1 MGQKVHPLGF
11 RLGITQ
17 EHQSH
22 WFAKKSMYPILMLED
37 RLIRSYCHEKYTDA
51 GIVRIDIGRRADHI
65 TVNIL
70 AARPKVLAGS
80 RGDDIETVQLALL
93 DELLKFRQTK
103 WTARQRAAV
112 ANLELRVNVIELE
125 NPSTSAAILANDLAD
140 QLEKRIP
147 FRRAMKTVLQR
158 AEREKIPGIKI
169 QVSGRL
175 NGAEIART
183 EWIRKGRVPLHTL
196 QAKVDYKARTAK
208 TIYGL
213 LGIKIWLFKGMK
225 NELSVKVS

>member
-1 MGQKVHPLGF
+1 
-11 RLGITQ
+11 
-17 EHQSH
+17 
-22 WFAKKSMYPILMLED
+22 MYPILVLED
-37 RLIRSYCHEKYTDA
+37 RLIRLYCNEKYADA
-51 GIVRIDIGRRADHI
+51 GIITINISRKVDHI
-65 TVNIL
+65 HIDL
-70 AARPKVLAGS
+70 AVARPKVLVGS
-80 RGDDIETVQLALL
+80 RGQDLENVRQELL
-93 DELLKFRQTK
+93 QELLKFRQKK
-103 WTARQRAAV
+103 WS
-112 ANLELRVNVIELE
+112 ANQLATTTELRVTLHVTKVE
-125 NPSTSAAILANDLAD
+125 NPNTSANILADDLAE

-196 QAKVDYKARTAK
+196 QAKIDYRARTAK

-213 LGIKIWLFKGMK
+213 LGIKIWLYKGMT
-225 NELSVKVS
+225 NELSVNS

>member
-22 WFAKKSMYPILMLED
+22 WYAKKSMYPILMLED
-37 RLIRSYCHEKYTDA
+37 RLIRSYCHEKYADA
-51 GIVRIDIGRRADHI
+51 GIVTVKIERRVDHI
-65 TVNIL
+65 TVEL
-70 AARPKVLAGS
+70 EVARPKVLVGS
-80 RGDDIETVQLALL
+80 RGQDLETTRQRLLHEIVQ
-93 DELLKFRQTK
+93 FRQKK
-103 WTARQRAAV
+103 WSASQRATTSEV
-112 ANLELRVNVIELE
+112 RLTLHVTKVE
-125 NPSTSAAILANDLAD
+125 NPNMSAALLANDLAE

-196 QAKVDYKARTAK
+196 QAKIDYRARTAK

-213 LGIKIWLFKGMK
+213 LGIKIWLYKGMT
-225 NELSVKVS
+225 NELSVNS

>member
-17 EHQSH
+17 DHQSH
-22 WFAKKSMYPILMLED
+22 WFAHKAMYPTLAFED
-37 RLIRSYCHEKYTDA
+37 RFIRAFCAKTYGDA
-51 GIVRIDIGRRADHI
+51 GIVTLRVERKVDHI
-65 TVNIL
+65 HIDAVV
-70 AARPKVLAGS
+70 ARPKVFVGA
-80 RGDDIETVQLALL
+80 RGQDLERARQQIVQALVA
-93 DELLKFRQTK
+93 FRQK
-103 WTARQRAAV
+103 HWSTAQRAAV
-112 ANLELRVNVIELE
+112 VDMRVTLRVTKVDNA
-125 NPSTSAAILANDLAD
+125 NTSAALLADDLAD

-158 AEREKIPGIKI
+158 AEREKVPGVKI

-196 QAKVDYKARTAK
+196 QARIEYRARTAK

-213 LGIKIWLFKGMK
+213 LGIKIWIYKGMAH
-225 NELSVKVS
+225 ELSMHS

>member
-22 WFAKKSMYPILMLED
+22 WYAKRAMYPIFMIED
-37 RLIRSYCHEKYTDA
+37 RFIRSYFHEKYEEA
-51 GIVRIDIGRRADHI
+51 GLITIAISRQVDHLHIDLE
-65 TVNIL
+65 V
-70 AARPKVLAGS
+70 ARPKVLVGS
-80 RGDDIETVQLALL
+80 RGQDLERVRQDLVK
-93 DELLKFRQTK
+93 ELLQFRQKK
-103 WTARQRAAV
+103 WSSAQRATTA
-112 ANLELRVNVIELE
+112 ELRLTIHVTKVE
-125 NPSTSAAILANDLAD
+125 NPNTSATILAEDLAE

-196 QAKVDYKARTAK
+196 QAKIDYKARTAK

-225 NELSVKVS
+225 NELSVKGS

>member
-17 EHQSH
+17 EHQSR
-22 WFAKKSMYPILMLED
+22 WYAKRAMYPIFMVED
-37 RLIRSYCHEKYTDA
+37 RFIRSYCQEKYAEA
-51 GIVRIDIGRRADHI
+51 GLITIAISRQVDHLH
-65 TVNIL
+65 VNL
-70 AARPKVLAGS
+70 EVARPKVLVGS
-80 RGDDIETVQLALL
+80 RGQDLEKVRQNLVR
-93 DELLKFRQTK
+93 ELLQFRQKK
-103 WTARQRAAV
+103 WSAVQRATTA
-112 ANLELRVNVIELE
+112 ELRLTLHVTKVE
-125 NPSTSAAILANDLAD
+125 NPNTSATILAEDLAE

-196 QAKVDYKARTAK
+196 QATIDYKARTAK

-225 NELSVKVS
+225 NELSVKGS

>member
-1 MGQKVHPLGF
+1 
-11 RLGITQ
+11 
-17 EHQSH
+17 
-22 WFAKKSMYPILMLED
+22 MLED
-37 RLIRSYCHEKYTDA
+37 RLIRSYCHEKYAAA
-51 GIVRIDIGRRADHI
+51 GIVTIKIERYVDHMR
-65 TVNIL
+65 VYL
-70 AARPKVLAGS
+70 EVARPNVLAGS
-80 RGDDIETVQLALL
+80 RGQDLETTRQRLVHEIVQFRKKKWSARQLAETSELHLTLHVAKIETP
-93 DELLKFRQTK
+93 
-103 WTARQRAAV
+103 
-112 ANLELRVNVIELE
+112 N
-125 NPSTSAAILANDLAD
+125 TSAALLANDLAE

-196 QAKVDYKARTAK
+196 QAKIDYRARTAK

-213 LGIKIWLFKGMK
+213 LGIKIWLYKGMT
-225 NELSVKVS
+225 NELSVHS

>member
-1 MGQKVHPLGF
+1 V
-11 RLGITQ
+11 
-17 EHQSH
+17 
-22 WFAKKSMYPILMLED
+22 LED
-37 RLIRSYCHEKYTDA
+37 RLIRLYCNEKYADA
-51 GIVRIDIGRRADHI
+51 GIITINISRKVDHI
-65 TVNIL
+65 HIDL
-70 AARPKVLAGS
+70 AVARPKVLVGS
-80 RGDDIETVQLALL
+80 RGQDLENVRQELL
-93 DELLKFRQTK
+93 QELLKFRQKK
-103 WTARQRAAV
+103 WS
-112 ANLELRVNVIELE
+112 ANQLATTTELRVTLHVTKVE
-125 NPSTSAAILANDLAD
+125 NPNTSANILADDLAE

-196 QAKVDYKARTAK
+196 QAKIDYRARTAK

-213 LGIKIWLFKGMK
+213 LGIKIWLYKGMT
-225 NELSVKVS
+225 NELSVNS

>member
-22 WFAKKSMYPILMLED
+22 WFAKKSMYPILVLED
-37 RLIRSYCHEKYTDA
+37 RLIRLYCNEKYADA
-51 GIVRIDIGRRADHI
+51 GIITINISRKVDHI
-65 TVNIL
+65 HIDL
-70 AARPKVLAGS
+70 AVARPKVLVGS
-80 RGDDIETVQLALL
+80 RGQDLENVRQELL
-93 DELLKFRQTK
+93 QELLKFRQKK
-103 WTARQRAAV
+103 WS
-112 ANLELRVNVIELE
+112 ANQLATTTELRVTLHVTKVE
-125 NPSTSAAILANDLAD
+125 NPNTSANILADDLAE

-196 QAKVDYKARTAK
+196 QAKIDYRARTAK

-213 LGIKIWLFKGMK
+213 LGIKIWLYKGMT
-225 NELSVKVS
+225 NELSVNS

>member
-22 WFAKKSMYPILMLED
+22 WYAKRAMYPIFMLED
-37 RLIRSYCHEKYTDA
+37 RFIRSYCHEKYTDA
-51 GIVRIDIGRRADHI
+51 GLITIDISRKVDHVHI
-65 TVNIL
+65 DLEV
-70 AARPKVLAGS
+70 ARPKILVGS
-80 RGDDIETVQLALL
+80 RGQDLENVRQDLVK
-93 DELLKFRQTK
+93 ELTQFRQKK
-103 WTARQRAAV
+103 WTEAQRATTS
-112 ANLELRVNVIELE
+112 ELRVTLHVTKAE
-125 NPSTSAAILANDLAD
+125 NPNTSATILADDLAE

>member
-17 EHQSH
+17 EHQSR
-22 WFAKKSMYPILMLED
+22 WYAKRAMYPIFMVED
-37 RLIRSYCHEKYTDA
+37 RFIRSYCQEKYAESGLITIA
-51 GIVRIDIGRRADHI
+51 ISRQVDHLH
-65 TVNIL
+65 VDL
-70 AARPKVLAGS
+70 EVARPKVLVGS
-80 RGDDIETVQLALL
+80 RGQDLEKVRQDLVKDLL
-93 DELLKFRQTK
+93 QFRQKK
-103 WTARQRAAV
+103 WSAAQRATTA
-112 ANLELRVNVIELE
+112 ELRLTLHVTKVE
-125 NPSTSAAILANDLAD
+125 NPNTSATILAEDLAE

-196 QAKVDYKARTAK
+196 QAKIDYKARTAK

>member
-17 EHQSH
+17 DHQSH
-22 WFAKKSMYPILMLED
+22 WFAHKSMYPILALED
-37 RLIRSYCHEKYTDA
+37 RFIRAFCAKTYGDA
-51 GIVRIDIGRRADHI
+51 GIVTLRVERKVDHI
-65 TVNIL
+65 HLDVIV
-70 AARPKVLAGS
+70 ARPKVFVGARGQDLERARQHILQAILA
-80 RGDDIETVQLALL
+80 
-93 DELLKFRQTK
+93 FRQK
-103 WTARQRAAV
+103 HWSVAQRAAV
-112 ANLELRVNVIELE
+112 VDLRFTLRVTKVE
-125 NPSTSAAILANDLAD
+125 NASMSATLLADDLAD

-158 AEREKIPGIKI
+158 AEREKVPGIKI
-169 QVSGRL
+169 QVAGRL

-196 QAKVDYKARTAK
+196 QAKIDYRARTAK

-213 LGIKIWLFKGMK
+213 LGIKIWLYKGMTH
-225 NELSVKVS
+225 ELSMNS

>member
-17 EHQSH
+17 DHQSH
-22 WFAKKSMYPILMLED
+22 WFAPKSMYPTLMMED
-37 RLIRSYCHEKYTDA
+37 RFIRSYFHTTYAGA
-51 GIVRIDIGRRADHI
+51 GIVSINSDRLVDHI
-65 TVNIL
+65 RVNIEV
-70 AARPKVLAGS
+70 ARPKIIVGS
-80 RGDDIETVQLALL
+80 RGQILESARQKLF
-93 DELLKFRQTK
+93 DEIAQHREKT
-103 WTARQRAAV
+103 WSAEQRAAAAELCVTLYV
-112 ANLELRVNVIELE
+112 AKIE
-125 NPSTSAAILANDLAD
+125 NRNTSAALLADDLAD

-196 QAKVDYKARTAK
+196 QAKMEYRARTAK

-213 LGIKIWLFKGMK
+213 LGIKIWLYKGMM
-225 NELSVKVS
+225 NELSVHS